1 MQAQRDPWMPEI
13 LTAQPLLAGWSPHT
27 KHTPRRRYFY
37 PRGMPC
43 EHGVSILQ
51 ALGSF
56 PSPPLATGAGPPR
69 KPRRNRHLTAHL
81 HGTIRAGPNY
91 CPVLRIGERVT

>member
-1 MQAQRDPWMPEI
+1 MHQMLARRCGGPAGLEHAHQAHHPGADLLTVRGARARMGSDP
-13 LTAQPLLAGWSPHT
+13 
-27 KHTPRRRYFY
+27 
-37 PRGMPC
+37 
-43 EHGVSILQ
+43 

-56 PSPPLATGAGPPR
+56 PSPPLAMGAGPPR